1 MKPLVA
7 HLTVKYLNFSE
18 TFIYEQIRNM
28 REFEPVVF
36 TLSTNKNADRF
47 PVKSI
52 YSVSA
57 LPCLMRKEE
66 SIRSVFGR
74 SRYFRDL
81 IKQLDIKLIHAHFAY
96 MGNYALQFKKYF
108 NIPLITSFYG
118 LDIYQL
124 TKNPLYRLQLKRLF
138 KNGDFFTGYSN
149 VMKDRA
155 IELGCP
161 PEKIIA
167 FTVGIDLN
175 KFKFKPREPG
185 PIINFL
191 YIGRLVEKKGVIYAV
206 RAFAKSREKH
216 NNIRMTVIG
225 DGPLYNEIDS
235 EIKKLG
241 MTGKINMLGYV
252 PDLSAELE
260 RADVFMS
267 PSVVARSGDAEG
279 GINVTVIEAL
289 ACGIPAIVTR
299 QTQSDLIFDGKNG
312 FIARERDPDDLSRKM
327 NALIENPELIREF
340 GIIGRRMVE
349 KLDSKDQVAKLEN
362 IYRDLMEKHGRKGSV

>member
-1 MKPLVA
+1 MEKVA

-28 REFEPVVF
+28 KAYEPVVL
-36 TLSTNKNADRF
+36 TLSKNNNVKRF
-47 PVKSI
+47 PVNRI
-52 YSVSA
+52 YSVSD
-57 LPCLMRKEE
+57 LPPWRQKAE
-66 SIRSVFGR
+66 SIRSIFGR

-81 IKQLDIKLIHAHFAY
+81 IKDLDIKLIHAHFAY

-108 NIPLITSFYG
+108 DIPLITSFYG

-138 KNGDFFTGYSN
+138 KHGDLFTGYSS
-149 VMKDRA
+149 VMRERA

-161 PEKIIA
+161 PEKIIT

-175 KFKFKPREPG
+175 RFKFKPRTPG
-185 PIINFL
+185 KEINFL

-206 RAFAKSREKH
+206 RAFAKSYQEHK
-216 NNIRMTVIG
+216 NIRMTIIG
-225 DGPLYNEIDS
+225 DGPLYNEIDA

-241 MTGKINMLGYV
+241 MAERIRMLGYV
-252 PDLSAELE
+252 PDLSAELDK
-260 RADVFMS
+260 ADLFLS

-289 ACGIPAIVTR
+289 ACGIPALVTR
-299 QTQSDLIFDGKNG
+299 QTQSDLIFDGKTG
-312 FIARERDPDDLSRKM
+312 FVARERDADDLSRKM
-327 NALIENPELIREF
+327 NILIENPDLIQKF
-340 GIIGRRMVE
+340 GIIGREKVE
-349 KLDSKDQVAKLEN
+349 KLNSKDQVAKLEE
-362 IYRDLMEKHGRKGSV
+362 IYKELIEKYERTRT